1 MWRDDVHRG
10 GAADSLWAEAEMCR
24 RLALSISLDA
34 DRARMLAMAE
44 RIEARALEAEGRA
57 GEGEAPARRAAPG
70 HHSAGW
76 SACATSR

>member
-10 GAADSLWAEAEMCR
+10 GAADGLWAEAAMCR

-57 GEGEAPARRAAPG
+57 GEGRHPCGAPPPAVTRRPGAPA
-70 HHSAGW
+70 
-76 SACATSR
+76 